1 VKQYHNKKET
11 VKIGE
16 QIRKLRKDAG
26 FSIDDIAHMTGFG
39 KTLLSGI
46 ENGAETGISHVIEI
60 AKAIGVHP
68 REIFNLSFVIKPRFK
83 KNPQR
88 QRRNLITYTI
98 TKITEDTDFFNTPRF
113 IREIVAY
120 LNERYKTKVNS
131 ISVAAAMRRL
141 SIEGKFKIQTTG
153 RQNQYYKK
161 AK

>member
-1 VKQYHNKKET
+1 MKQYHNKKET
-11 VKIGE
+11 IKVGE

-26 FSIDDIAHMTGFG
+26 FSIDDIADMTGFG

-46 ENGAETGISHVIEI
+46 ENGAETGISHIIEI

-68 REIFNLSFVIKPRFK
+68 MEIFNLSFVIKPRFK

-98 TKITEDTDFFNTPRF
+98 IKVSDDTDFFSSPRF

-120 LNERYKTKVNS
+120 LKDRYKTKVNP

-141 SIEGKFKIQTTG
+141 STEGKFRIQKAG
-153 RQNQYYKK
+153 RQNQYIKK
-161 AK
+161 SK